1 MGFLRALVALLFLGL
16 PSIAATFGMV
26 TTDLGAADLILD
38 QPRSKLYLI
47 NSNLSRVDVYSTSQR
62 RFLSPISVGANP
74 LAGAMSPD
82 GNFLY
87 VTSYNQVSL
96 NVIDLNKSA
105 LVQRVSLPANPEG
118 VAVGADGRVLIT
130 TIGAGPGNSQ
140 NTLLVFDPS
149 ASQTAAITAVP
160 IAVTAPA
167 PPVAPP
173 LGRT

>member
-1 MGFLRALVALLFLGL
+1 MNRLPARGRGGRLYPQSLKLSPPTGVILIASMGSLRALVALVFLGL
-16 PSIAATFGMV
+16 PSFAATFGTV

-96 NVIDLNKSA
+96 NVI
-105 LVQRVSLPANPEG
+105 
-118 VAVGADGRVLIT
+118 
-130 TIGAGPGNSQ
+130 
-140 NTLLVFDPS
+140 
-149 ASQTAAITAVP
+149 
-160 IAVTAPA
+160 
-167 PPVAPP
+167 
-173 LGRT
+173 